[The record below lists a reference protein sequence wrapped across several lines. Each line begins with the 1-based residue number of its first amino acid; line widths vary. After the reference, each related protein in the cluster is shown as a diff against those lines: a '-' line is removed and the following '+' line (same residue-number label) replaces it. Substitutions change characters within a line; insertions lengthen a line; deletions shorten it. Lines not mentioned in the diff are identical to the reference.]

1 MRVPEHLWDRVRI
14 ECDVADRHATIVEVR
29 PPWDG
34 RGDPT
39 RFPIARLRYTKATG
53 TWTLYW
59 RDRNLKFHLYRR
71 IRPTSHVASLLDH
84 VGGSGDPI
92 FFG

>member
-1 MRVPEHLWDRVRI
+1 M
-14 ECDVADRHATIVEVR
+14 TIVETR

-34 RGDPT
+34 RGDWT
-39 RFPIARLRYTKATG
+39 RFPVARLRYTAGTG

-59 RDRNLKFHLYRR
+59 RDRNLQFHKYRDTG
-71 IRPTSHVASLLDH
+71 PTPRVQELLDFIAD
-84 VGGSGDPI
+84 SGDPI